1 MKKIALMLLGI
12 ALFGVLVAEAQVKSI
27 TGTVTSSEDDMGI
40 PGVSVSIKGTTIGTV
55 TNLDGK
61 YQLEVPSD
69 ATTLIFSFV
78 GMKPQEVEISGTT
91 INVAMESDLVGI
103 DEVMVVAYGTTK
115 RSQFVGSAKAVSGE
129 ELATKSTS
137 NISNALQGAAAG
149 VQVVNGS
156 GQPGTGA
163 KIRIRGVGSING
175 GTAPLYIVDG
185 SPYEFSLNTI
195 NPNDIQSITVLKDAS
210 STAIYGARG
219 ANGVILITTKNGSKD
234 GKIVVNVDAKW
245 GHSTRGVPTY
255 DVMTDP
261 AMYYETA
268 YKALYNSQAYNGVS
282 AADAYAYADANFLTQ
297 SGVGYQIYSY
307 PEGERLIGT
316 NFKLNPNATLGYADD
331 DFYYT
336 PDNWEDETLATN
348 NLRQEYNVSIRGGQN
363 NSQYFISG
371 GYLEDPGIIEG
382 SGFSRYT
389 LRGKID
395 SQAKDWL
402 AVGLSAS
409 YVNTKLESPDYQG
422 KWGST
427 GNVFYASNMM
437 APIYPFYVRN
447 VNGTIAE
454 DSNGYKI
461 YDQGTSTNFTRP
473 GSAPRGNNAINLLLN
488 TDKEVRDLFAGSFYA
503 KLTPFSGFSFTARLS
518 PETSNKRKNNLS
530 NPFYGSIPSEG
541 VVSVSQRRIFTFN
554 QQYLA
559 NYKKAITESHNI
571 EVLAGFESFTL
582 KNQYLGASN
591 DHLYDP
597 FIAELDNAFG
607 TQPTSANASSYTHN
621 YATEGFVGRLQYD
634 FQERFFFNASV
645 RHEGSSRFSAD
656 NRWGTFGSVGAAWL
670 ISKEAFML
678 PTANWLRE
686 LKYKVSYGTQGNDQ
700 IGIYDESSSSYS
712 YYAYR
717 NRYDISYNSD
727 TGEYTKVLKESGNP
741 DLTWEAQKLF
751 NTGVEFALANNLLSG
766 SVDYFR
772 RENSDMLFNEPQ
784 PVSSGLSTIPKNIGS
799 VVNQGFEV
807 DLNSEILRT
816 SQLTWSIFANITH
829 IKSEIKELPE
839 YTKSTGGIKR
849 SSYILKEGGSLN
861 QAYLVQYAGVDKE
874 TGMSL
879 YYVDPDNDDYST
891 TTDYSAAEQTDLGDI
906 GVKWYGGFGTNLNA
920 YGFDLGVQFAY
931 QLGGKAY
938 DGSYQELM
946 HTGKEIGRNWHTDIL
961 DAWTPSNTDSNIPR
975 ISSSDDFDQKNS
987 SRFLTSS
994 NYLSL
999 NNVTLGYTFP
1009 TALTRKMNI
1018 QKLRIY
1024 LSGDNLALF
1033 SSRKGFDP
1041 RQSQN
1046 ARATGVAIS
1055 TNSGNYVYSQLRV
1068 LSGGVSISF

>member
-27 TGTVTSSEDDMGI
+27 TGTVISSDDDMGI
-40 PGVSVSIKGTTIGTV
+40 PGVSVSVKGTTIGTV
-55 TNLDGK
+55 TNLDGV

-78 GMKPQEVEISGTT
+78 GMKTQEVEISGSV
-91 INVAMESDLVGI
+91 INAVMEADLVGI

-115 RSQFVGSAKAVSGE
+115 RSQFVGSAKAVTGE

-163 KIRIRGVGSING
+163 TIRIRGVGSING
-175 GTAPLYIVDG
+175 GTSPLYIVDG
-185 SPYEFSLNTI
+185 SPYEFNLNTI
-195 NPNDIQSITVLKDAS
+195 NPSDIESITVLKDAS

-234 GKIVVNVDAKW
+234 GNIIVNVDAKW
-245 GHSTRGVPTY
+245 GHSSRGVPTY

-282 AADAYAYADANFLTQ
+282 AADAYAYADVNFLTQ

-336 PDNWEDETLATN
+336 PDNWEDETLATGN
-348 NLRQEYNVSIRGGQN
+348 MRQEYNISVRGGQN
-363 NSQYFISG
+363 ESQYFISA
-371 GYLEDPGIIEG
+371 GYLDDPGIING
-382 SGFSRYT
+382 SGFTRYT

-409 YVNTKLESPDYQG
+409 YVNTELESPGSQG
-422 KWGST
+422 SWGST
-427 GNVFYASNMM
+427 GNVFYTSNMM

-447 VNGTIAE
+447 TDGTIAQ
-454 DSNGYKI
+454 DNNGNNI

-473 GSAPRGNNAINLLLN
+473 GSAPRGNNAINLLLD

-503 KLTPFSGFSFTARLS
+503 KLTPFEGFNITARIS
-518 PETSNKRKNNLS
+518 PEASNTRSNYLS
-530 NPFYGSIPSEG
+530 NPFYGSISTEG
-541 VVSVSQRRIFTFN
+541 LVSVSQRRVFTFN

-559 NYKKAITESHNI
+559 NYKKAITESQNI

-582 KNQYLGASN
+582 KDQYLGASN

-597 FIAELDNAFG
+597 YIPELDNAFG
-607 TQPTSANASSYTHN
+607 TQPTSANASSYTDN
-621 YATEGFVGRLQYD
+621 YATQGFVGRVQYD
-634 FQERFFFNASV
+634 FQERFFFNASM
-645 RHEGSSRFSAD
+645 RYEGSSRFSAD
-656 NRWGTFGSVGAAWL
+656 NRWGVFGSVGAAWL
-670 ISKEAFML
+670 VTKETFMQS
-678 PTANWLRE
+678 TANWLKE

-700 IGIYDESSSSYS
+700 IGS

-717 NRYDISYNSD
+717 NRYDISYNSV

-751 NTGVEFALANNLLSG
+751 NTGVEFGLVKNVLNG
-766 SVDYFR
+766 SIDYFY

-807 DLNSEILRT
+807 DLNSEILKT
-816 SQLTWSIFANITH
+816 NQLTWTVFANITH
-829 IKSEIKELPE
+829 INSEIKELPE
-839 YTKSTGGIKR
+839 YTEATGGIKR

-861 QAYLVQYAGVDKE
+861 QAYLVEYAGVDTE

-891 TTDYSAAEQTDLGDI
+891 TTDYSAAEQADLGDI
-906 GVKWYGGFGTNLNA
+906 SVKWYGGFGTNLNA

-961 DAWTPSNTDSNIPR
+961 DAWTPTNTNTNVPR

-999 NNVTLGYTFP
+999 NNITLGYTFP
-1009 TALTRKMNI
+1009 TSLTRKMNI
-1018 QKLRIY
+1018 QKLRLY
-1024 LSGDNLALF
+1024 VSADNLALF

-1046 ARATGVAIS
+1046 ARATGVALS
-1055 TNSGNYVYSQLRV
+1055 TSSGNYVYSQLRV
-1068 LSGGVSISF
+1068 VSGGVSISF